1 VSDRFIARY
10 IQSFVAAVDGR
21 FLDFLST
28 VYPNLANDIMKKL
41 PISTNF
47 QHPNSGALFLPI
59 AVLIHAHSWFYYGN
73 FQDPIYYQSGISQ
86 GHENHRHM
94 IMYMVNHG
102 TIITSAK
109 RLSKLLLQSGIQNF
123 VNPRFPV
130 ETSNVDD
137 DESPSVSSSDGDD
150 SSDND
155 DGDDLD
161 DDLFIN
167 RSTVPSLPI
176 RSSPTTIRSSTTLLQ
191 TNVPDVPQP
200 TVKPLSIPVP
210 FPTSSS
216 TFNRHE
222 KAATEDD
229 NIAPVPNTPLTPATQ
244 RDHVKQDVKSL
255 LHELGV
261 FLLLN
266 AMNSNNSIVNSLVL
280 SMMTT
285 VDLHHPI
292 IGHSPQLKW
301 NQVFKIM
308 IRIRY
313 LIPFKRLFV
322 GKVPTTSPTLIIC
335 LIH

>member
-1 VSDRFIARY
+1 MMANEKICHNMQEMNPGKIIDCGMVLFDRIPGSPTEFTEVFTLYSPLSTTPQSLRDEPSYRTEIKRQVLLRLFEHLDDTFMGIPSYVSDNFHTQLRSAFRKIQRQEVDINVYRLYDRRYHGSDRFIARY
-10 IQSFVAAVDGR
+10 IQACVAAVDGR
-21 FLDFLST
+21 FLDYLST
-28 VYPNLANDIMKKL
+28 VYPNLANDIMQKL

-109 RLSKLLLQSGIQNF
+109 RLSKLLSQAGIQGF

-167 RSTVPSLPI
+167 RSTVPSMPI
-176 RSSPTTIRSSTTLLQ
+176 RSSPTTVRSSTTLIS

-200 TVKPLSIPVP
+200 TVKPP
-210 FPTSSS
+210 
-216 TFNRHE
+216 
-222 KAATEDD
+222 
-229 NIAPVPNTPLTPATQ
+229 
-244 RDHVKQDVKSL
+244 
-255 LHELGV
+255 
-261 FLLLN
+261 
-266 AMNSNNSIVNSLVL
+266 
-280 SMMTT
+280 
-285 VDLHHPI
+285 
-292 IGHSPQLKW
+292 
-301 NQVFKIM
+301 
-308 IRIRY
+308 
-313 LIPFKRLFV
+313 
-322 GKVPTTSPTLIIC
+322 
-335 LIH
+335 